1 MILLLAI
8 REVYGKQIAYPAN
21 DTAELF
27 ARIAGTK
34 TITQD
39 TLELINQL
47 ENVDVEF
54 VTQTV
59 NLH

>member
-1 MILLLAI
+1 MQMSLTI
-8 REVYGKQIAYPAN
+8 REVYGKQVAYPA
-21 DTAELF
+21 DETAELF

-47 ENVDVEF
+47 GVVIQF
-54 VTQTV
+54 VPQKHTF
-59 NLH
+59 H